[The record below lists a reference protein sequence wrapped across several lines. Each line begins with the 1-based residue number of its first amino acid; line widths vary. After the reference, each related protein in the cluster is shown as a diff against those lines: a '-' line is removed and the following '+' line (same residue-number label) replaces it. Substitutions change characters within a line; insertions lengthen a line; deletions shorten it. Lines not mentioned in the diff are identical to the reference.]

1 MSPPPAAPPV
11 DRGVEKEPKKQPDP
25 WQDAHALGVEGSIY
39 ASGRIGASSIE
50 PSEEERFGVGFDLST
65 WLTLSTE
72 YLLGFGL
79 TYASLGSVQTASGVN
94 EFKGAYSVTATYLG
108 ARAFPWRRP
117 NAEIFVGLRVG
128 LAWQGID
135 ATGVRS
141 PPDVWDPQPFACS
154 GTAGP
159 GVALG
164 AGIGGALRLGSR
176 AWLTGHL
183 DANGY
188 KMTSEVIDDC
198 AVGIGSVTNASF
210 GAGILYAFDLGRDAK
225 LEAAKPS
232 STQTW

>member
-1 MSPPPAAPPV
+1 M
-11 DRGVEKEPKKQPDP
+11 
-25 WQDAHALGVEGSIY
+25 Y
-39 ASGRIGASSIE
+39 ASARIGPSSIE
-50 PSEEERFGVGFDLST
+50 PSEEERFGVGFDLAA

-72 YLLGFGL
+72 YLIGFGL
-79 TYASLGSVQTASGVN
+79 TYADIGSISTASGVN
-94 EFKGAYSVTATYLG
+94 EFKGDYSVTATYLG

-117 NAEIFVGLRVG
+117 NAEIFVGLRIG

-141 PPDVWDPQPFACS
+141 PPDIWQPESFACS
-154 GTAGP
+154 GTSGP

-188 KMTSEVIDDC
+188 KLTSEVVDDC
-198 AVGIGSVTNASF
+198 AVGMGSVTSASL
-210 GAGILYAFDLGRDAK
+210 GAGFLYAFDLGRDAK
-225 LEAAKPS
+225 LDAGARPPA
-232 STQTW
+232 QTW